1 MQEGNPFS
9 EPVLFEARLSPH
21 RSLSARGFA
30 ALMLVLA
37 GISLAVG
44 LSFLMM
50 GAWPVFGFFGLDVAL
65 VWFAF
70 RANYRDARA
79 YEDIRMTP
87 SILLV
92 RQVSKR
98 GNARETDF
106 NPRWTRLE
114 KTEDELAGVTRVAL
128 VSRGFP
134 LIIGA
139 FLPPFH
145 KSELAKALSSALAVA
160 KR

>member
-1 MQEGNPFS
+1 MQESNPFS

-21 RSLSARGFA
+21 RSLSTAGFA
-30 ALMLVLA
+30 TLMLALA
-37 GISLAVG
+37 GVSFLVG
-44 LSFLMM
+44 ITFLMM

-65 VWFAF
+65 VWIAF

-87 SILLV
+87 SLLSV

-98 GNARETDF
+98 GNSRETDF
-106 NPRWTRLE
+106 NPRWTKLE
-114 KTEDELAGVTRVAL
+114 KTEDELAGVTKLAL
-128 VSRGFP
+128 ISRGIP
-134 LIIGA
+134 LVIGA
-139 FLPPFH
+139 FLPPFY
-145 KSELAKALSSALAVA
+145 KSELAKALSSALAIA